1 MTTKK
6 KVRSL
11 RVDSVLDASITSYAQ
26 ATGMKDSE
34 AVRDLVEKGL
44 ACEALSMF
52 ATPVGGLIRDV
63 IEAEFSLLRDGMD
76 ESSERLEERIARV
89 VSRGTKASL
98 ATQAQLNDVSRAI
111 IPAWKDVP
119 AADLWSHYSR
129 MGGELQAG
137 KSYADVKNGG

>member
-1 MTTKK
+1 M
-6 KVRSL
+6 
-11 RVDSVLDASITSYAQ
+11 
-26 ATGMKDSE
+26 
-34 AVRDLVEKGL
+34 RDLVEKGL

-89 VSRGTKASL
+89 VSRGTRASL

>member
-11 RVDSVLDASITSYAQ
+11 RVDSVLDARITAYAQ
-26 ATGMKDSE
+26 AAGMKDSE

-44 ACEALSMF
+44 ACEALSVF

-63 IEAEFSLLRDGMD
+63 IEAEFSFLRDGID
-76 ESSERLEERIARV
+76 ESSDRLEERVARV

-137 KSYADVKNGG
+137 KTYADVKNGG

>member
-11 RVDSVLDASITSYAQ
+11 RVDSVLDARIASYAQ

-52 ATPVGGLIRDV
+52 ATPVGRLIRDV

-111 IPAWKDVP
+111 IPVWKDVP

>member
-11 RVDSVLDASITSYAQ
+11 RVDSVLDARITSYAQ

>member
-11 RVDSVLDASITSYAQ
+11 RVDSVLDARITAYAQ
-26 ATGMKDSE
+26 AAGMKGSE

-44 ACEALSMF
+44 ACEAFSVF
-52 ATPVGGLIRDV
+52 ATPVGGLVRDV

-76 ESSERLEERIARV
+76 ESSDRLEERIARV

-137 KSYADVKNGG
+137 KTYADVKNGG

>member
-6 KVRSL
+6 KVHSL
-11 RVDSVLDASITSYAQ
+11 RVDSVLDARITSYAQ

-89 VSRGTKASL
+89 VSRGTRASL

>member
-1 MTTKK
+1 MATKK

-11 RVDSVLDASITSYAQ
+11 RVDSVLDARITAYAQ
-26 ATGMKDSE
+26 AVGMKDSE

-44 ACEALSMF
+44 TCEALSMF
-52 ATPVGGLIRDV
+52 ATPVGRLIRDV
-63 IEAEFSLLRDGMD
+63 IEAEFNLMREEMD
-76 ESSERLEERIARV
+76 EHSNRLEEHVARV

-98 ATQAQLNDVSRAI
+98 ATQAQLNDVSRAV
-111 IPAWKDVP
+111 IPAWRDVP

>member
-11 RVDSVLDASITSYAQ
+11 RVDSVLDARITAYAQ
-26 ATGMKDSE
+26 AVGMKDSE

-44 ACEALSMF
+44 TCEALSMF
-52 ATPVGGLIRDV
+52 ATPVGRLIRDV
-63 IEAEFSLLRDGMD
+63 IEAEFNLLREDMD
-76 ESSERLEERIARV
+76 ERNDRLEDRIARV
-89 VSRGTKASL
+89 TSRGTKASL

-119 AADLWSHYSR
+119 ASDLWSHYSR

-137 KSYADVKNGG
+137 KSYADMKNGG

>member
-11 RVDSVLDASITSYAQ
+11 RVDSVLDARIISYAQ

-34 AVRDLVEKGL
+34 AVCDLVEKGL

>member
-1 MTTKK
+1 MATKK

-11 RVDSVLDASITSYAQ
+11 RVDPVLDDRITAYAQ
-26 ATGMKDSE
+26 ATGMRDSE

-44 ACEALSMF
+44 ACEALSVF
-52 ATPVGGLIRDV
+52 ATPVGKLIRDV
-63 IEAEFSLLRDGMD
+63 IEAEFNLMREDMD
-76 ESSERLEERIARV
+76 ERNDRLEERVARTM
-89 VSRGTKASL
+89 SRGTKSSL
-98 ATQAQLNDVSRAI
+98 ATQAQLNDISRAI

-137 KSYADVKNGG
+137 HSYADVKNGG

>member
-1 MTTKK
+1 MSEKK
-6 KVRSL
+6 IIKSVRVSP
-11 RVDSVLDASITSYAQ
+11 VLNQRITAYAQ
-26 ATGMKDSE
+26 AAGMKDSE

-63 IEAEFSLLRDGMD
+63 IEAEFNLLREDMD
-76 ESSERLEERIARV
+76 ERNDRLEERIARV
-89 VSRGTKASL
+89 TSRGTKASL

-119 AADLWSHYSR
+119 ASDLWSHYSR

-137 KSYADVKNGG
+137 KAYADVKNGG